1 MTLPPDNEA
10 RELALDITQSHHVE
24 APAGSGKTMLLVAR
38 FIKLLSRVGHPH
50 EILAL
55 TFTNKAVGEMKTRI
69 VGLLQKAHSGLQPTS
84 RLEAA
89 LLENAKEALEHHE
102 AHRFLL
108 LSPEGLQ
115 VMTFH
120 GFCYT
125 LVKRAPLDAEV
136 PPESVVL
143 EEDEQELVLDDSIRE
158 MLHDIL
164 SMPEEAAERRAFE
177 NRLLRLNNRLPAL
190 VDEIKDLVRKRDL
203 FSDLV
208 TALRTYPSLG
218 DFETAL
224 ARRTGGVVEGFLKE
238 ASEAFKTTSLGQ
250 RWDAFWSHLKE
261 KVAPNAHFLPENLPE
276 TAWTDLAA
284 WKAISEALT
293 TKDGKPRQ
301 QTGPTMGG
309 FYKRFGKGPWAEHVR
324 GLPAEATRLLCD
336 LKDLPGPDA
345 SLTDIDTLADLI
357 ILVARAITTYERRCR
372 QQHVLDFV
380 GLEQA
385 ALKTLGEETASDL
398 QLFLDHRIQHILVD
412 EFQDTSRSQWTL
424 IQRLCAGWAPGDA
437 RTVFVVGDPK
447 QSVYAFRKA
456 EVRLFLAAKNGIP
469 LSGQGLLPLTNIQ
482 LEANFRSQ
490 APLITWTNQLFGRT
504 AMADPKGA
512 FDEVPFQASTAYP
525 RPQDEPQT
533 PLVSLNIFFKDNSIS
548 SPPEAEAEYLAQTV
562 QQVLVQRPA
571 GTNIGILLF
580 TRNRLYLYLNAL
592 RKIGLAVRVKEGLKV
607 AEQPEV
613 VHLYQMATALTR
625 PHDDLAW
632 VSLVRSPWAWID
644 ANLLLKIARMSP
656 VSWSQK
662 LRLAAEQHPEIER
675 IERAIDLGRPRV
687 GRDSLAQV
695 VRDVWMA
702 LDGPARVAA
711 RFGAEGVTN
720 CRLFLEVLESIE
732 TRIPEETLLR
742 LDIALETIYA
752 PESPD
757 AASTPIDLMTVHAA
771 KGLEFD
777 VVFLPFLDWRPL
789 AVGHHPPYL
798 LERSPEPSG
807 LPLIAMG
814 PDRRIGEPE
823 PAYRLL
829 KRLANGRKLG
839 EAKRLLYVAIT
850 RARKELFLSG
860 VATNTVAVQGAR
872 NTAERRHPAISSKD
886 DSIATKGIGCR
897 REAVFL
903 APGAEL
909 LPNTKCGLK
918 APKDSPL
925 AWILTHTT
933 NHDSKLISTF
943 FNPPGPAV
951 AQKKG
956 KQVKPLPDPVPFEA
970 QPLPYLFETPSKL
983 VDTSVYAQ
991 VVTKE
996 ETEPTE
1002 HAAIRGTIT
1011 HRILETLWHNG
1022 ELPETSSI
1030 SSALAAEGMNP
1041 DTAATV
1047 AQEIADE
1054 IIACQ
1059 KEPFFK
1065 WLLDRTR
1072 PDGESEYAIDAVR
1085 APGVIQAGVL
1095 DFVKQDG
1102 DLWWIVDF
1110 KTSRPEAAQGETEF
1124 IKDQVEYY
1132 LPQLRAYQDMLA
1144 KEKGVDIAQVRV
1156 GLYFTSL
1163 RQWHEI
1169 D

>member
-1 MTLPPDNEA
+1 MKLPPDNET
-10 RELALDITQSHHVE
+10 RELAIDITKSHHVE

-38 FIKLLSRVGHPH
+38 FIKLLSCVNHPH

-69 VGLLQKAHSGLQPTS
+69 AGLLQKAHSGLQPAS
-84 RLEAA
+84 PLEAA

-125 LVKRAPLDAEV
+125 LAKRAPLEAEV

-143 EEDEQELVLDDSIRE
+143 EEEEQGLVLDESIRE
-158 MLHDIL
+158 VIHDLL

-190 VDEIKDLVRKRDL
+190 VDEIKGLVIKRDL

-208 TALRTYPSLG
+208 KALRAYPNLEG
-218 DFETAL
+218 FEAAL
-224 ARRTGGVVEGFLKE
+224 ARRMGGVVEGFLRE
-238 ASEAFKTTSLGQ
+238 ASEAFKTTPLGQ
-250 RWDAFWSHLKE
+250 RWGAFRGHLEE
-261 KVAPNAHFLPENLPE
+261 KSAPNARSLPEDLPE

-284 WKAISEALT
+284 WKAIAEALT

-301 QTGPTMGG
+301 QTGPAMGG
-309 FYKRFGKGPWAEHVR
+309 FYKRFGKGPWGEHVR
-324 GLPAEATRLLCD
+324 GLPLEVTRLLCD
-336 LKDLPGPDA
+336 LKGLPGPDA
-345 SLTDIDTLADLI
+345 SLADIDTLADLI
-357 ILVARAITTYERRCR
+357 ILVARAITTYEEKCR
-372 QQHVLDFV
+372 QQHLLDFV

-385 ALKTLGEETASDL
+385 ALKTLGEDTASDL

-424 IQRLCAGWAPGDA
+424 IQRLCAGWAPDDA
-437 RTVFVVGDPK
+437 RTLFLVGDPK

-456 EVRLFLAAKNGIP
+456 EVRLFLAARKGVPI
-469 LSGQGLLPLTNIQ
+469 SGQGLLPVTNIQ

-490 APLITWTNQLFGRT
+490 APLVTWTNQLFSRT
-504 AMADPKGA
+504 VMAGPKAA
-512 FDEVPFQASTAYP
+512 FDEVPFQPSTAHP
-525 RPQDEPQT
+525 RLQDDPQT
-533 PLVSLNIFFKDNSIS
+533 PPVSLNIFFKDNSGPS
-548 SPPEAEAEYLAQTV
+548 SAEAEAEYLARTV
-562 QQVLVQRPA
+562 QQILAQRPA
-571 GTNIGILLF
+571 GTSIGILLF
-580 TRNRLYLYLNAL
+580 TRRRLPFYLNAL
-592 RKIGLAVRVKEGLKV
+592 RKVRLAVRVKEGIKI

-613 VHLYQMATALTR
+613 MHLYQMATALCR

-632 VSLVRSPWAWID
+632 ASLLRSPWAWVD
-644 ANLLLKIARMSP
+644 TALLLKVARMPP
-656 VSWSQK
+656 VSWPQK
-662 LRLAAEQHPEIER
+662 LKLAAEQYPEIER
-675 IERAIDLGRPRV
+675 IKRAIDLGRPRV
-687 GRDSLAQV
+687 GRDPLAQV

-702 LDGPARVAA
+702 LDGPAKVAA
-711 RFGAEGVTN
+711 RFGAEGVAN
-720 CRLFLEVLESIE
+720 CRLFLDVLGSIE

-742 LDIALETIYA
+742 LDMALETLYA

-757 AASTPIDLMTVHAA
+757 AASAPIDLMTVHAA

-777 VVFLPFLDWRPL
+777 AVFLPFLDWRPL

-807 LPLIAMG
+807 PPLIAMG
-814 PDRRIGEPE
+814 PDRRIGEPG

-839 EAKRLLYVAIT
+839 EVKRLLYVAIT
-850 RARKELFLSG
+850 RARRELYLSG
-860 VATNTVAVQGAR
+860 
-872 NTAERRHPAISSKD
+872 
-886 DSIATKGIGCR
+886 
-897 REAVFL
+897 L
-903 APGAEL
+903 AK
-909 LPNTKCGLK
+909 NTKHGLK

-925 AWILTHTT
+925 AWILTHTASPDT
-933 NHDSKLISTF
+933 ELISTSL
-943 FNPPGPAV
+943 NPVGPTV
-951 AQKKG
+951 APEKT
-956 KQVKPLPDPVPFEA
+956 KQVKSLPDPLPFEA
-970 QPLPYLFETPSKL
+970 QPVPYLFETPSKL

-991 VVTKE
+991 VMTKE
-996 ETEPTE
+996 ETEPAK

-1011 HRILETLWHNG
+1011 HRIIETLWHN
-1022 ELPETSSI
+1022 EKLPETAGI
-1030 SSALAAEGMNP
+1030 SSALAAEGMTP
-1041 DTAATV
+1041 DTAAAV
-1047 AQEIADE
+1047 AQEISDE

-1059 KEPFFK
+1059 NEPFFK

-1072 PDGESEYAIDAVR
+1072 ADGESEYAIEAVK

-1110 KTSRPEAAQGETEF
+1110 KTSRPGAAQGEADF
-1124 IKDQVEYY
+1124 IKEQAEYY
-1132 LPQLRAYQDMLA
+1132 RPQLRAYRGMLA
-1144 KEKGVDIAQVRV
+1144 KEKGVDIAQVRA
-1156 GLYFTSL
+1156 GLYFTGL
-1163 RQWHEI
+1163 QQWHEKG
-1169 D
+1169 